1 MNEFS
6 DILIKI
12 QKSEYLSREDLKFA
26 YNFILDGKANDIE
39 IEDFLIGLNNK
50 GITIDDIICG
60 VEVLREKS
68 FKVEVPVDAIDTC
81 GTGGDNSG
89 TFNISTAVTFV
100 AAGAGAIVADSYTH
114 LTLPTILLV

>member
-12 QKSEYLSREDLKFA
+12 QKSEYLSREDIKFA

-50 GITIDDIICG
+50 GITIDDIISG
-60 VEVLREKS
+60 VEVLREYTDSRPKDYEE
-68 FKVEVPVDAIDTC
+68 FVK
-81 GTGGDNSG
+81 
-89 TFNISTAVTFV
+89 NI
-100 AAGAGAIVADSYTH
+100 
-114 LTLPTILLV
+114 

>member
-12 QKSEYLSREDLKFA
+12 QKSEYLSRQDIKFA

-68 FKVEVPVDAIDTC
+68 FKVEVPLVAKPPT
-81 GTGGDNSG
+81 
-89 TFNISTAVTFV
+89 STELKIEQQQKKQRF
-100 AAGAGAIVADSYTH
+100 D
-114 LTLPTILLV
+114 

>member
-12 QKSEYLSREDLKFA
+12 QKSEYLSREDIKFA

-50 GITIDDIICG
+50 GITIDDIISG

-68 FKVEVPVDAIDTC
+68 FKVEVPVNAI
-81 GTGGDNSG
+81 
-89 TFNISTAVTFV
+89 AV
-100 AAGAGAIVADSYTH
+100 SYTH
-114 LTLPTILLV
+114 LTLPTICSV